1 MKDRIIVSKM
11 NEYLYTATQELCT
24 WLNNMLPRVS
34 DEWWRECV
42 LENLSHSQRELALDN
57 NFDKLEQFDLAALLR
72 IADKSWYDMRSFAYL
87 PTSDRECVRAMMK
100 VRNNWAHFSGSVFD
114 KDMVIKDLNVILNFF
129 EAVIITNKYT
139 EDIRDFSQSVENSDF
154 SAVYEEEATPTIS
167 TSEVIAANNDDIQ
180 ETVTNEVV
188 IKVVK
193 DDKEWKVVSD
203 DAFVDAILGGLSVAA
218 EELEN
223 AFSVEE

>member
-154 SAVYEEEATPTIS
+154 SAVYEEETTPTIS